1 MSQDQIEC
9 ARAKDAKRKRESR
22 KQPMPEDPEK
32 NTTAKETAL
41 KQSYRKKLSEESKQR
56 VRKEDRIRKAWDRE
70 YERRVDDGEEVG
82 NVQADWVNQVR
93 CLKGISKEERKQ
105 YNRER
110 IWLWRNS
117 KKQETIKPKLPRWQQ
132 IKNAKE
138 RYKHKKYMVGVNK
151 AREDMDNE
159 GKVMFN
165 AEVVNKDDI
174 TLDGNSISIRGRNQL
189 ISLEEVRNS
198 RNGKNYKQLL
208 ELLDSLEKNQEVEA
222 KKVKG

>member
-1 MSQDQIEC
+1 
-9 ARAKDAKRKRESR
+9 
-22 KQPMPEDPEK
+22 
-32 NTTAKETAL
+32 
-41 KQSYRKKLSEESKQR
+41 
-56 VRKEDRIRKAWDRE
+56 
-70 YERRVDDGEEVG
+70 
-82 NVQADWVNQVR
+82 
-93 CLKGISKEERKQ
+93 
-105 YNRER
+105 
-110 IWLWRNS
+110 
-117 KKQETIKPKLPRWQQ
+117 
-132 IKNAKE
+132 
-138 RYKHKKYMVGVNK
+138 MVGVNK

>member
-22 KQPMPEDPEK
+22 KQPKAEDPEK
-32 NTTAKETAL
+32 STTAKETAL

-70 YERRVDDGEEVG
+70 YERRVAGHDYDEQEVD
-82 NVQADWVNQVR
+82 NVQVDRVNQVK
-93 CLKGISKEERKQ
+93 CLKGMSKEERKQ

-110 IWLWRNS
+110 IRLWRNS

-159 GKVMFN
+159 GKVMC
-165 AEVVNKDDI
+165 
-174 TLDGNSISIRGRNQL
+174 QC
-189 ISLEEVRNS
+189 
-198 RNGKNYKQLL
+198 
-208 ELLDSLEKNQEVEA
+208 
-222 KKVKG
+222 